1 MATIQIRDLPDD
13 AYEIIRQQA
22 RDSGQSLQAYMRQRI
37 IELAEE
43 TSSRADAL
51 ERLEGYLAERGGVGA
66 SAEEIVADVHA
77 ARR

>member
-1 MATIQIRDLPDD
+1 
-13 AYEIIRQQA
+13 
-22 RDSGQSLQAYMRQRI
+22 MRQRV

-51 ERLEGYLAERGGVGA
+51 ERLEGYLAERGGAGA